1 MLWQSLWSI
10 RKRLPH
16 PRKYR
21 LPIEENIEEPFTRN
35 DYRKQAI
42 YGNGFHKS
50 TQYDRRMAL
59 KTFGCVMGNGWC
71 FISWNS
77 KGIANKMPQLWN
89 PSTKNLRKILYFH
102 HTVEIKQPY
111 TMTEPLENHRKGEC
125 FDRVAWYGEKTLF
138 RVCWRPPWV
147 KYLALLYNCFI
158 STVRWKIQP
167 FFRFF
172 PWRNP

>member
-42 YGNGFHKS
+42 YRNGFHKS
-50 TQYDRRMAL
+50 IQYDRRMAL
-59 KTFGCVMGNGWC
+59 KTFGCVIGNGWC

-77 KGIANKMPQLWN
+77 KGIANKMPQPWSPSAEKLEKN
-89 PSTKNLRKILYFH
+89 PFCY
-102 HTVEIKQPY
+102 HTMEVKR
-111 TMTEPLENHRKGEC
+111 THAMTGPDSFRLCHRKWET
-125 FDRVAWYGEKTLF
+125 FTF
-138 RVCWRPPWV
+138 SM
-147 KYLALLYNCFI
+147 YL
-158 STVRWKIQP
+158 KI
-167 FFRFF
+167 F
-172 PWRNP
+172 

>member
-1 MLWQSLWSI
+1 MGKLDKKVLFTVLWRWNNHMLWQNIWSI

-42 YGNGFHKS
+42 YRNGFHKS

-59 KTFGCVMGNGWC
+59 KTFGCVIGNGWC

-77 KGIANKMPQLWN
+77 KGITNKVPPSWSPSAEKLEKKSLFSASCWN
-89 PSTKNLRKILYFH
+89 KTTICYDRAKLFEKAPSLGYD
-102 HTVEIKQPY
+102 
-111 TMTEPLENHRKGEC
+111 C
-125 FDRVAWYGEKTLF
+125 S
-138 RVCWRPPWV
+138 
-147 KYLALLYNCFI
+147 I
-158 STVRWKIQP
+158 SPI
-167 FFRFF
+167 
-172 PWRNP
+172 

>member
-42 YGNGFHKS
+42 YRNGFHKS

-59 KTFGCVMGNGWC
+59 KTFGCVIGNGWC

-77 KGIANKMPQLWN
+77 KGITNKVPPSWSPSAEKLEKKSLFSAFCWN
-89 PSTKNLRKILYFH
+89 KTTICYDRAFLKRTTTNRWNASALGPTTEKQGKRAVFSLYTERKQSYS
-102 HTVEIKQPY
+102 
-111 TMTEPLENHRKGEC
+111 MTEAINSIP
-125 FDRVAWYGEKTLF
+125 
-138 RVCWRPPWV
+138 
-147 KYLALLYNCFI
+147 
-158 STVRWKIQP
+158 
-167 FFRFF
+167 
-172 PWRNP
+172 